1 MSIMRDLVIS
11 MVILALVIILWMKM
25 HQSGTLKEM
34 PQRRQLIFRMFTV
47 LAALILCVILV
58 FVVLVVLIVIGIV
71 TGDISPA

>member
-1 MSIMRDLVIS
+1 
-11 MVILALVIILWMKM
+11 M